1 MRFIL
6 LGLAVF
12 FMIVWVLAFVAFHV
26 AGFFIHILLILAVIF
41 FIAHLLRPRRQP

>member
-6 LGLAVF
+6 LGFAVF
-12 FMIVWVLAFVAFHV
+12 FMIVWILAFIAFHV
-26 AGFFIHILLILAVIF
+26 ASFFVHILLILAVIF